1 MMAVETPSILP
12 SVVPFSAPIQAVT
25 RTNLTIS
32 DNPYATVASIDIHFT
47 VYTHIVLLLVVKDV
61 SPPSLN
67 SECSAGNFQ
76 SMNRGG
82 VHAKI
87 SHDV

>member
-1 MMAVETPSILP
+1 MAVETPSLLL

-25 RTNLTIS
+25 RRNLTIS
-32 DNPYATVASIDIHFT
+32 DNQNATVAGIDIHFT
-47 VYTHIVLLLVVKDV
+47 IYTHIVLLLVVKDV
-61 SPPSLN
+61 SPPSHN
-67 SECSAGNFQ
+67 SECTAGNFQ